1 MEREKYSF
9 IFSKNIFLIKS
20 LNLQP
25 LRARTYST
33 STWHR
38 DQISF
43 NRSLRNSQTQN
54 LTNPRVKYLTN
65 GKKRKTQIFELK
77 LTFFIFGRSTMLD
90 EREHMYNAATPTS
103 MRLAGAGKRTDAF
116 WRRQNI
122 CRATFQIPVHL
133 HRMEGPPPGVLH
145 ETITCTEWQASRQFP
160 PDHPTLLHAWISFVA
175 ARSAWPSRSPSWLL
189 RSDAVEFVTAKPSVA
204 FGSAVFLHGV

>member
-54 LTNPRVKYLTN
+54 LTNPRVKYLTD

-77 LTFFIFGRSTMLD
+77 LTFFYFWTLD
-90 EREHMYNAATPTS
+90 DVWRARAHVQRRYPDQHE
-103 MRLAGAGKRTDAF
+103 AGWDWAHCWCLIRNTHTDAL
-116 WRRQNI
+116 WNRRNI
-122 CRATFQIPVHL
+122 CRATFQHVHWTVCIP
-133 HRMEGPPPGVLH
+133 
-145 ETITCTEWQASRQFP
+145 
-160 PDHPTLLHAWISFVA
+160 
-175 ARSAWPSRSPSWLL
+175 
-189 RSDAVEFVTAKPSVA
+189 
-204 FGSAVFLHGV
+204 